1 MPAATPT
8 ILHVVGARPNLMKMA
23 PVHRAL
29 AAHGGARSRILH
41 TGQHYDRLMSDVFFD
56 DLQLPLPDVSLGIG
70 SGSHAEQ
77 TAGIMVAFEKHVR
90 AERPDVVAVYGDV
103 NSTLAAALVCA
114 KERIPLAHVEAGLR
128 SGDLAMPEEINRIV
142 TDRVADLLLVTEPSG
157 RENLQREGVAAARIR
172 ETGNCMID
180 SLAALLARE
189 GITRRQPA
197 GGKPLVLLTLHR
209 PSNVDDRQRFEH
221 IAAFLLELAES
232 CDVLFPVHPR
242 TRAQLEAGDLGARL
256 ARRVRLIEPLRYTEF
271 VRRLAESALV
281 VTDSGGIQEEAAWL
295 GVPTLTL
302 RTTTERPIT
311 VTAGTNVLE
320 ASANGDLAGAARR
333 LMGQRFPDMGRNP
346 VLLEARWDGR
356 SGERCAR
363 EIATLLPR

>member
-1 MPAATPT
+1 MPSAAPT
-8 ILHVVGARPNLMKMA
+8 ILHVVGARPNFMKMA

-29 AAHGGARSRILH
+29 AANGAVRSRILH

-56 DLQLPLPDVSLGIG
+56 DLQLPVPDISLGVG

-77 TAGIMVAFEKHVR
+77 TAGIMVAFETHVR
-90 AERPDVVAVYGDV
+90 AERPDLVVVYGDV

-114 KERIPLAHVEAGLR
+114 KERVPLAHVEAGLR
-128 SGDLAMPEEINRIV
+128 SGDRTMPEEINRIV

-157 RENLQREGVAAARIR
+157 RENLRREGIAADRIR

-189 GITRRQPA
+189 GITRRQPSA
-197 GGKPLVLLTLHR
+197 GKPRVLVTLHR
-209 PSNVDDRQRFEH
+209 PSNVDDQGRFGVL
-221 IAAFLLELAES
+221 AAFLLELAET
-232 CDVLFPVHPR
+232 CELLFPVHPR
-242 TRAQLEAGDLGARL
+242 TRVQLQAGPLGAAL
-256 ARRVRLIEPLRYTEF
+256 AKRVTLVEPLRYQEF
-271 VRRLAESALV
+271 VRQLAGSSLV
-281 VTDSGGIQEEAAWL
+281 VTDSGGIQEEAAWV

-302 RTTTERPIT
+302 RSTTERPIT
-311 VTAGTNVLE
+311 VAAGTNLLE
-320 ASANGDLAGAARR
+320 AAANGDLAAAARR
-333 LMGQRFPDMGRNP
+333 LMTQRYPDIGQNP

-363 EIATLLPR
+363 EITSLLGC